1 MDPEF
6 RKLCTSWMFSPKH
19 SERCFFWCELDWQ
32 NGALLFFASFGSNR
46 AQLSRNPLSIRLLS
60 SPPSGQ
66 KGRTVHVQHQSNEHH
81 PLVLANVRIWW
92 PSEARLVLRSNDP
105 RAQRASGPGSLRA
118 LALAEHLGLPCHGT
132 AGCHSAMKGRN
143 CPTRRDSESSAGP
156 RGQGGGFG
164 GEGLEVCSSWHVD
177 RGELFKRSSQAGG
190 WEMQELL
197 RTLIGLVEQIS
208 QGLTLNGHGG
218 HCTVSLHLD
227 ARGAQSFL

>member
-143 CPTRRDSESSAGP
+143 CPQPAEIRKVPRDRVGKEVVSGVKVWRCVLRGMWIGGNSSKGLPRRGDGRCKS
-156 RGQGGGFG
+156 
-164 GEGLEVCSSWHVD
+164 C
-177 RGELFKRSSQAGG
+177 
-190 WEMQELL
+190 
-197 RTLIGLVEQIS
+197 
-208 QGLTLNGHGG
+208 
-218 HCTVSLHLD
+218 
-227 ARGAQSFL
+227 